1 MFFFSLKFLR
11 LVGFCESFDMRNLM
25 FAIIVHND
33 KYEHAYGIL
42 PFSSLI
48 FEVLMFQ
55 KNILEEH
62 EILKVLT
69 SHLRIFHKLFED
81 KHAPDIQEKESV
93 PNDVPEQVA
102 TYADANFFFR

>member
-1 MFFFSLKFLR
+1 M
-11 LVGFCESFDMRNLM
+11 VGFCESFDMRNLM

-48 FEVLMFQ
+48 FKVLMFQ

-62 EILKVLT
+62 EILKVPT
-69 SHLRIFHKLFED
+69 GHLRIFHKLFED
-81 KHAPDIQEKESV
+81 KHALDIQEKNNV
-93 PNDVPEQVA
+93 PDDVLEQVA
-102 TYADANFFFR
+102 TSADANFFFR